1 MVGIPTPKAL
11 LGRGNAAGT
20 ACHCQ
25 SFATELAMLHTIVSA
40 AAAFAAML
48 ALTPFAAAEQA
59 GGETRIS
66 GPVVHENLAVYLIH
80 GPSRDGPVPL
90 TLQEALEA
98 RRVEVRETG
107 QVNTLEVENV
117 GDDAVFV
124 QSGDIVKGGR
134 QDRVLMVS
142 LILPPHS
149 GVIPIASFCVEQGR
163 WSERAGEDASKF
175 NSAAAALPS
184 RVGKLALAG
193 ASATGAA
200 RASGAGGPGDRVAG
214 RERNPRGEPTQA
226 RQQQVWRE
234 VDAIQQ
240 KLTRSLAAPVAAA
253 KSRTSLQLS
262 LENDKL
268 REAEAAYVQALAPAG
283 EGDADVVGYAIA
295 VNGKVMS
302 ADVYPSNGLFRKLWR
317 KQLRAAIAEAIGER
331 QGQTAPAP
339 APDAVQAFL
348 RDGENAAAERKVPT
362 PRGSVDMRENER
374 VLFQE
379 ARSAPA
385 KAGAAPA
392 APWAHRNYL
401 AK

>member
-1 MVGIPTPKAL
+1 
-11 LGRGNAAGT
+11 
-20 ACHCQ
+20 
-25 SFATELAMLHTIVSA
+25 MLHTIVSA
-40 AAAFAAML
+40 AAVFAAML

-66 GPVVHENLAVYLIH
+66 GPAVHANLAVYLIH

-98 RRVEVRETG
+98 KRVEVRETG

-149 GVIPIASFCVEQGR
+149 GAIPIASFCVEQGR
-163 WSERAGEDASKF
+163 WSQRAGEDASKF

-200 RASGAGGPGDRVAG
+200 RASGAGGSGDRVAG
-214 RERNPRGEPTQA
+214 REPNARGEPTQT

-295 VNGKVMS
+295 LNGKVTS

-331 QGQTAPAP
+331 QEQTAPAPAP
-339 APDAVQAFL
+339 APDAVRAFL
-348 RDGENAAAERKVPT
+348 RDGETAAAERKVPT
-362 PRGSVDMRENER
+362 TRGSVDVRENER

-379 ARSAPA
+379 ARPAPA
-385 KAGAAPA
+385 KAAAAPA
-392 APWAHRNYL
+392 AAWTHRSYL